1 MVTILNK
8 QRKIQISDEV
18 KSIIE
23 KTVERVLQQENFPD
37 KASVSIVLMS
47 NSAIKKLNF
56 AYRNI
61 NDATD
66 VLSFPMMDK
75 QDDIANSNGEAGY
88 NIEDGIVF
96 LGDIVI
102 SVEKATEQSAEYGHS
117 FEREIA
123 FLVAHGMLHLLGH
136 DHSSDDDTKEMR
148 MKEESVLKHIG
159 LNR

>member
-123 FLVAHGMLHLLGH
+123 FLVAHGMLHLLGY